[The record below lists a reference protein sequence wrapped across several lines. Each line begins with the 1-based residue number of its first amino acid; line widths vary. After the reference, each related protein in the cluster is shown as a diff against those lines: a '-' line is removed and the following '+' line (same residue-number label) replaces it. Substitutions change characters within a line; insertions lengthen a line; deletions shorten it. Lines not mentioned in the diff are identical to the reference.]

1 MSSTLL
7 TAATDIFVIAGAA
20 AVATAAYSSTI
31 PSFQTSLGAGY
42 DDDSLLVAET
52 NNATGTPGQ
61 YRPSLQEKADN
72 DNKAVTVHV
81 TEIAVTPPLVE
92 LQGGGFFAGAK
103 AA

>member
-20 AVATAAYSSTI
+20 AVATAAYNSKI
-31 PSFQTSLGAGY
+31 PPFKTSLGAGY
-42 DDDSLLVAET
+42 DDDSLLAAET

-61 YRPSLQEKADN
+61 HRPPLQKNADN
-72 DNKAVTVHV
+72 DNKAITVHV

-92 LQGGGFFAGAK
+92 LQGGDFFADAK